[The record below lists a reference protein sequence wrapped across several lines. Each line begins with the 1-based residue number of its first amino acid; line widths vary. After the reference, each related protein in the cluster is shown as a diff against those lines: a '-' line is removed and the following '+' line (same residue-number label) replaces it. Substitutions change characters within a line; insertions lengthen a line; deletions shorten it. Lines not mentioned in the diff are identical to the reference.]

1 MAVWLTQHIAI
12 LTGLGLM
19 HVWLT
24 GSSQN
29 ALTYVLCIMVV
40 LQQSLLYEQS
50 KPLFSLA
57 LWGKKCNNLNMSGDT
72 PSTFTATILF
82 MHFRILY
89 IVLLHVNVGAN

>member
-1 MAVWLTQHIAI
+1 MQYIAI

-19 HVWLT
+19 RVGLT

-57 LWGKKCNNLNMSGDT
+57 FWEK
-72 PSTFTATILF
+72 
-82 MHFRILY
+82 
-89 IVLLHVNVGAN
+89 NVII